1 MMEDEI
7 PQLYVDLV
15 QHPEGLVAECLDI
28 PIVVE
33 AQTVEDI
40 KEKMHF
46 AIKGYFDAFPE
57 KRIEIFN
64 KKRTILKVS
73 MPQ

>member
-7 PQLYVDLV
+7 PQLYVDVV
-15 QHPEGLVAECLDI
+15 QHPECLVAECLDI
-28 PIVVE
+28 PLVVE

-40 KEKMHF
+40 KQKMHL
-46 AIKGYFDAFPE
+46 AIKGYFEAFPE
-57 KRIEIFN
+57 KRNDIFN
-64 KKRTILKVS
+64 KRTIYTLP

>member
-7 PQLYVDLV
+7 PQLYVDLI

-57 KRIEIFN
+57 KRIEISN

-73 MPQ
+73 IPQ

>member
-15 QHPEGLVAECLDI
+15 QHTEGLVAECLDI
-28 PIVVE
+28 PLVVE

-46 AIKGYFDAFPE
+46 AIKGYFEAFPE

-64 KKRTILKVS
+64 KKRRILT
-73 MPQ
+73 MPIPQ

>member
-1 MMEDEI
+1 MKFRSSD
-7 PQLYVDLV
+7 VDVV

-28 PIVVE
+28 PLVVE

-40 KEKMHF
+40 KKKMHF

-73 MPQ
+73 IPQ

>member
-7 PQLYVDLV
+7 PQLYVDVV
-15 QHPEGLVAECLDI
+15 QHPGGLVAECLDI
-28 PIVVE
+28 PLVVE

-57 KRIEIFN
+57 NRIEIFN

>member
-7 PQLYVDLV
+7 PQLYVDVV

-28 PIVVE
+28 PLVVE

-46 AIKGYFDAFPE
+46 AIKGYFEAFPE

-64 KKRTILKVS
+64 KKRRILT
-73 MPQ
+73 MPIPQ